1 MHYSRLL
8 CITTL
13 FIVLTSVL
21 WMQPDAGWSEVSPAE
36 KTALITLYN
45 STDGVDW
52 IDNTSEQVT
61 LQVSVIRVLTIDTA

>member
-45 STDGVDW
+45 STDRVDW